1 MESLSSLVSLASQV
15 NSSPKLQRAIPSW
28 SAVFQFEVPGPDF
41 FHLIIDQGRWQVRAG
56 AHIRPTVALQC
67 EEVSLPP
74 IFSGEIDISHL
85 IARGKIRIAKGPY
98 LEAINLSR
106 VALAARRERQQ
117 GRATT
122 ASEAKR
128 EPEK

>member
-1 MESLSSLVSLASQV
+1 LSSAVSLASQV

-28 SAVFQFEVPGPDF
+28 SAVFQFEFPGPDF
-41 FHLIIDQGRWQVRAG
+41 FHLIIDQGQWQVRAG

-67 EEVSLPP
+67 EEVCLPS

-85 IARGKIRIAKGPY
+85 IARGKIKIAKGPY

-106 VALAARRERQQ
+106 VALAARRERQR

-122 ASEAKR
+122 APEARR